1 MARISHDKW
10 IAEVVNELQDGA
22 PCSSLSVSHRE
33 GSLTKEIYS
42 IIITKDTKINPME
55 VSELLRKKAENHVQD
70 LPGNQLF
77 ELQARYGGRSD
88 CSVRLP
94 FRISGT
100 SEAMYGETEPPT
112 PEGKQMQSMRW
123 GEFGHQ
129 FWAKQVTEL
138 VRIGIDRE
146 RVLSD
151 TVQKLTVENREAF
164 DLLKNAILQQ
174 ASNQHQY
181 RLEEMRFQR
190 ESMVYSELAR
200 YAPALLNTVTG
211 RELIPQS
218 SADSALVESMIEH
231 LTPQQIEAMKHTFP
245 PKVFAVIMARANEYW
260 SKKVAAEKTATE
272 AVGEESTDESK
283 H

>member
-42 IIITKDTKINPME
+42 VIITKDTKINPLE
-55 VSELLRKKAENHVQD
+55 IAELFRRKAESHVQD

-94 FRISGT
+94 FRISGS

-112 PEGKQMQSMRW
+112 PEGKQMQYMRW

-146 RVLSD
+146 RVLSSSLEEAN
-151 TVQKLTVENREAF
+151 KENREIIN
-164 DLLKNAILQQ
+164 LLKTALLEQ
-174 ASNQHQY
+174 ASSQHQFK
-181 RLEEMRFQR
+181 LEEMKFQR
-190 ESMVYSELAR
+190 ETMVYGELAR

-231 LTPQQIEAMKHTFP
+231 LTPQQVEAMKHTFP
-245 PKVFAVIMARANEYW
+245 PKVFAIIMARANEYW
-260 SKKVAAEKTATE
+260 SKKVAAEKTAAE
-272 AVGEESTDESK
+272 AVGEEPKAAE
-283 H
+283 

>member
-42 IIITKDTKINPME
+42 VIITKDTKINPLE
-55 VSELLRKKAENHVQD
+55 IAELFRRKAESHVQD

-94 FRISGT
+94 FRISGS

-146 RVLSD
+146 RVLSSSLEEAN
-151 TVQKLTVENREAF
+151 KENREIIN
-164 DLLKNAILQQ
+164 LLKTALLEQ
-174 ASNQHQY
+174 ASSQHQFK
-181 RLEEMRFQR
+181 LEEMKFQR
-190 ESMVYSELAR
+190 ETMVYGELAR

-231 LTPQQIEAMKHTFP
+231 LTPQQVEAMKHTFP
-245 PKVFAVIMARANEYW
+245 PKVFAIIMARANEYW
-260 SKKVAAEKTATE
+260 SKKVAAEKTAAE
-272 AVGEESTDESK
+272 AVGEEPKAAE
-283 H
+283 